1 MPTKKCKVKSEL
13 LREYMAAREKL
24 QAAQREYKQILAA
37 DTGEGATLRSRQR
50 IEAIKSLA
58 SEARIKYACH
68 CHVHR
73 C

>member
-1 MPTKKCKVKSEL
+1 MLTKKCKVKSEL
-13 LREYMAAREKL
+13 LREYLAAREKL
-24 QAAQREYKQILAA
+24 QVARREYKQILAA
-37 DTGEGATLRSRQR
+37 DTGEGATLRSRHR

-58 SEARIKYACH
+58 SEARVKYACH

>member
-1 MPTKKCKVKSEL
+1 MLTKKCKVKSEL
-13 LREYMAAREKL
+13 LREYLAAREKL
-24 QAAQREYKQILAA
+24 QVARREYKEILAA
-37 DTGEGATLRSRQR
+37 DTGEGATLRSRHR

-58 SEARIKYACH
+58 SEARVKYACH